1 MADVKILIQHG
12 SNIMY
17 PVVTEGTKLTWE
29 RKGTPGKLTFTLVKD
44 KNISY
49 QEGDPVKVLVDDE
62 PVFYGFV
69 FKKTRNKDGTISNTV
84 YDQLRYLKNKDTFT
98 DEGLSAS
105 DLLKR
110 LAADF
115 QLNLG
120 TVEDTGYTFETIVQ
134 ENKTLFDMIQEALD
148 ETLLITGNL
157 FVLFDDVGKLT
168 LKNVNSMKVPVLI
181 DEESAENYNYES
193 GIDSQTFNKIKLAYE
208 NEETGKREI
217 YIAQDGEKINQ
228 WGVLQYFETVK
239 TEIGASEKAQS
250 LLKLYDRKTRRLTIK
265 NVFGDM
271 RVKAGCAVAISLN
284 LGDIVA
290 NTFMVVENVTH
301 TFKNDQHMMDVTVI
315 GGDFVA

>member
-290 NTFMVVENVTH
+290 NTFMVVEKVTH

>member
-44 KNISY
+44 ANISY
-49 QEGDPVKVLVDDE
+49 QEGDPVKMLVDDE

-105 DLLKR
+105 DLIKR
-110 LAADF
+110 LAGDF
-115 QLNLG
+115 NLNLG

-134 ENKTLFDMIQEALD
+134 ENKTLFDMIQDALN

-157 FVLFDDVGKLT
+157 FVLYDDVGKLT
-168 LKNVNSMKVPVLI
+168 LKNVNSMKVPVLM
-181 DEESAENYNYES
+181 EESTAEDFNYES

-228 WGVLQYFETVK
+228 WGVLQYFEAVK

-265 NVFGDM
+265 NAFGDM
-271 RVKAGCAVAISLN
+271 RVKAGVGIPISLN
-284 LGDIVA
+284 LGDIIA
-290 NTFMVVENVTH
+290 NTFMVVEKVTH

-315 GGDFVA
+315 GGDFIA

>member
-44 KNISY
+44 KNINY

-157 FVLFDDVGKLT
+157 FVLYDDVGKLT

-181 DEESAENYNYES
+181 DEEAAENYNYES

-265 NVFGDM
+265 NAFGDM

-290 NTFMVVENVTH
+290 NTFMVVEKVTH

>member
-44 KNISY
+44 ANISY
-49 QEGDPVKVLVDDE
+49 QEGDPVKMLVDDE

-105 DLLKR
+105 DLIKR
-110 LAADF
+110 LAGDF
-115 QLNLG
+115 NLNLG

-134 ENKTLFDMIQEALD
+134 ENKTLFDMIQDALN

-157 FVLFDDVGKLT
+157 FVLYDDVGKLT
-168 LKNVNSMKVPVLI
+168 LKNVNSMKVPVLM
-181 DEESAENYNYES
+181 EESTAEDFNYES

-265 NVFGDM
+265 NAFGDM
-271 RVKAGCAVAISLN
+271 RVKAGVGIPISLN
-284 LGDIVA
+284 LGDIIA
-290 NTFMVVENVTH
+290 NTFMVVEKVTH

-315 GGDFVA
+315 GGDFIA

>member
-84 YDQLRYLKNKDTFT
+84 YDQLRYFKNKDTFT

-290 NTFMVVENVTH
+290 NTFMVVEKVTH

>member
-44 KNISY
+44 ANISY
-49 QEGDPVKVLVDDE
+49 QEGDPVKMLVDDE

-105 DLLKR
+105 DLIKR
-110 LAADF
+110 LAEDF
-115 QLNLG
+115 NLNLG

-134 ENKTLFDMIQEALD
+134 ENKTLFDMIQDALN

-157 FVLFDDVGKLT
+157 FVLYDDVGKLT
-168 LKNVNSMKVPVLI
+168 LKNVNSMKVPVLM
-181 DEESAENYNYES
+181 EESTAEDFNYES

-265 NVFGDM
+265 NAFGDM
-271 RVKAGCAVAISLN
+271 RVKAGVGIPISLN
-284 LGDIVA
+284 LGDIIA
-290 NTFMVVENVTH
+290 NTFMVVEKVTH

-315 GGDFVA
+315 GGDFIA

>member
-157 FVLFDDVGKLT
+157 FVLYDDVGKLT

-181 DEESAENYNYES
+181 DEEAAENYNYES

-265 NVFGDM
+265 NAFGDM

-290 NTFMVVENVTH
+290 NTFMVVEKVTH

>member
-44 KNISY
+44 ANISY
-49 QEGDPVKVLVDDE
+49 QEGDPVKMLVDDE

-105 DLLKR
+105 DLIKR
-110 LAADF
+110 LAGDF
-115 QLNLG
+115 NLNLG

-134 ENKTLFDMIQEALD
+134 ENKTLFDMIQDALN

-290 NTFMVVENVTH
+290 NTFMVVEKVTH